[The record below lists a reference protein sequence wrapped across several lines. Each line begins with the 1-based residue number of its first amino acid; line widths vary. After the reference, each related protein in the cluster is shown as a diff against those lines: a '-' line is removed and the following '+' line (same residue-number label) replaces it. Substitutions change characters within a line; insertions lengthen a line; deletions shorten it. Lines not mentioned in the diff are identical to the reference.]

1 MSEKIQNPL
10 FSPLVTYNS
19 MTYHNGAN
27 NTFVF
32 VTPRQTASKCR
43 SNFSYS
49 SKILRFT
56 QIYYL
61 QEKKK
66 KIYKREQMKFRGQA
80 FVQTIE
86 VCKLSTKYGKFK
98 HGTKRRHFET
108 FLTPHLKWSWPS
120 PFGQKHLTMQR
131 SLRHAIEKSR

>member
-1 MSEKIQNPL
+1 MSEKIQNSL

-19 MTYHNGAN
+19 ITYHNGAN

-56 QIYYL
+56 QTYL
-61 QEKKK
+61 QEKKTYISANK
-66 KIYKREQMKFRGQA
+66 LNFRGQA

-86 VCKLSTKYGKFK
+86 VCKLSTKDGKLK
-98 HGTKRRHFET
+98 HGTKRRHFDT
-108 FLTPHLKWSWPS
+108 FSTPHLKWSWPS